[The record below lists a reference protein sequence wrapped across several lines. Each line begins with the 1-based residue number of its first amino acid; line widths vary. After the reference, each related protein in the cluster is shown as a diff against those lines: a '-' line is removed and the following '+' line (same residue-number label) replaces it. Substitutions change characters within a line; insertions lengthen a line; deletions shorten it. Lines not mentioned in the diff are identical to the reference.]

1 MKGVISLKEVLLKYL
16 DKMDDNPFVCS
27 FIVFVIGSTI
37 GMSITGFF
45 DFLCTVIRILG
56 A

>member
-1 MKGVISLKEVLLKYL
+1 MKGVIPLKEVLLKYL
-16 DKMDDNPFVCS
+16 DKMDDNPFVCC

-37 GMSITGFF
+37 GMSINGFF
-45 DFLCTVIRILG
+45 DFLCTITRILG